1 MSNKRLTPIHD
12 LKISLWLYALAL
24 PVFLVLDFTWLLV
37 IAPDL
42 YKAEMGALL
51 RREPNMLAA
60 FAFYAVFVAG
70 VVFFVLLPAWRAG
83 SVMRAGI
90 TGAAFGFVTYA
101 TYDLTAIAV
110 IAGFSTKIG
119 LIDLVWGTVLG
130 GTTSAVSLVLA
141 RRYIRG

>member
-1 MSNKRLTPIHD
+1 MLALR
-12 LKISLWLYALAL
+12 LYALAL
-24 PVFLVLDFTWLLV
+24 PVFLMLDFTWLLG

-51 RREPNMLAA
+51 RNEPNMLAA

-70 VVFFVLLPAWRAG
+70 LTFFVLLPAWRAG
-83 SVMRAGI
+83 SVLRASI

-130 GTTSAVSLVLA
+130 GATSAASLALA
-141 RRYIRG
+141 RRFIRA

>member
-1 MSNKRLTPIHD
+1 MQNAVKLF
-12 LKISLWLYALAL
+12 ALAL
-24 PVFLVLDFTWLLV
+24 PIFLTLDFTWLLA

-42 YKAEMGALL
+42 YKAEMGPLL
-51 RREPNMLAA
+51 RAQPNMVAA
-60 FAFYAVFVAG
+60 FAFYLVFVAG
-70 VVFFVLLPAWRAG
+70 LTFFVLLPAWAAR
-83 SVMRAGI
+83 STLRAGI

-130 GTTSAVSLVLA
+130 GATSALTLALASLLW
-141 RRYIRG
+141 RRGG